1 MALLPEAAGALSRGE
16 LPTGVREAASAFAQI
31 TEVPVLFYDT
41 AGTVLW
47 RSGSDPR
54 VCDSA
59 ASYRD
64 PESPCRRTLLSS
76 IHYAATLGEAYV
88 FLCQGGLVHVAVSLL
103 SGGRSH
109 GAIIAGPILMG
120 DLKEST
126 VQKMVSV
133 GPFSPEEYPSLLLHL
148 KSMRARTPREVSSLA
163 LLLYNS
169 IVCALGSFDAYQ
181 AVRTVHQKQAQLGS
195 TLQGLKRSHTPTDYP
210 HALEQRML
218 QAVKQ
223 GDPTAAGETARQLI
237 HAVCAFEAYDLD
249 AVRARLFGLY
259 AVVLRDAAVEVDPT
273 DFENSDVTALYDEQ
287 DPEGLGERFARLVA
301 ALAGQAEGV
310 PYRGTSE
317 IVGNAVAYLQ
327 SHYTEKITLRDAAAS
342 FHVNPSY
349 LSMLFKQ
356 EMGIGFSEYLSRL
369 RVREARRLLAETRL
383 SMVDIAARCGFDDQ
397 SYFTK
402 VFRKW
407 ESITPKEYRGRRP

>member
-1 MALLPEAAGALSRGE
+1 MSIQPDTAGALARGE
-16 LPTGVREAASAFAQI
+16 LPQEVREAAAAFALVA
-31 TEVPVLFYDT
+31 EVPVLFYDPS
-41 AGTVLW
+41 GTLLW
-47 RSGSDPR
+47 RSGNDPR
-54 VCDSA
+54 VCDTA
-59 ASYRD
+59 ASYRN

-88 FLCQGGLVHVAVSLL
+88 FLCQGGLVHIAVSLL
-103 SGGRSH
+103 SEGRSH
-109 GAIIAGPILMG
+109 GAIVAGPLIMG
-120 DLKEST
+120 ELKEST
-126 VQKMVSV
+126 VQKLLSV
-133 GPFSPEEYPSLLLHL
+133 GPFPPDEYPSLLLLL
-148 KSMRARTPREVSSLA
+148 KGMRPRTPREVSSLA

-181 AVRTVHQKQAQLGS
+181 AVRTVHHKQAQLGS
-195 TLQGLKRSHTPTDYP
+195 TLQGLKRSHAPAEYP

-223 GDPTAAGETARQLI
+223 GDPAGAGETARLLI
-237 HAVCAFEAYDLD
+237 QAVCAFEAYDLD

-259 AVVLRDAAVEVDPT
+259 AVVLRDSSTEADPA
-273 DFENSDVTALYDEQ
+273 DFDNSDVTALYDEQ
-287 DPEGLGERFARLVA
+287 DPAGLGERFARLVA
-301 ALAGQAEGV
+301 ALASHSAAV
-310 PYRGTSE
+310 PYRGPSE
-317 IVGNAVAYLQ
+317 IVEKTVAYLQ
-327 SHYTEKITLRDAAAS
+327 AHYAEKITLRDAAAS

-369 RVREARRLLAETRL
+369 RVREARRLLSETRL
-383 SMVDIAARCGFDDQ
+383 PMVEVAIRCGFDDQ

-407 ESITPKEYRGRRP
+407 ESVTPKEFRSNRS